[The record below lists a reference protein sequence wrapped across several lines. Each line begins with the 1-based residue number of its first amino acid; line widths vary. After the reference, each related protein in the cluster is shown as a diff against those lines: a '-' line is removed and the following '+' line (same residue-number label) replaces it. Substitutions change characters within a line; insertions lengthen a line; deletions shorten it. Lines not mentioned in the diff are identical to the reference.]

1 MCAERKGGAR
11 GEGGARGGGVRFF
24 RKQPRKRQ
32 KHELQKKLGMERDT
46 ELY

>member
-11 GEGGARGGGVRFF
+11 GEGGARGGGGDFF
-24 RKQPRKRQ
+24 VNNQGSAKNMNY
-32 KHELQKKLGMERDT
+32 KKLGMERDT